1 MIHAYCPAQ
10 PKNHTQ
16 EGIMDNR
23 TKLDELLERVL
34 AAQKE
39 FDRLLAEKLTGCL
52 LRNGSSSAIPC
63 SGAGSFLSKRH
74 SNDTVSSA
82 PVYGIICVR
91 NRWDLFCLH
100 RLSTVW
106 LCRWCSWISVLSCT
120 SISVFEFM
128 EYTG

>member
-39 FDRLLAEKLTGCL
+39 FDRLLAEKRQQFSYTLQRG
-52 LRNGSSSAIPC
+52 RVI
-63 SGAGSFLSKRH
+63 
-74 SNDTVSSA
+74 
-82 PVYGIICVR
+82 
-91 NRWDLFCLH
+91 
-100 RLSTVW
+100 
-106 LCRWCSWISVLSCT
+106 
-120 SISVFEFM
+120 FEQKAQQ
-128 EYTG
+128 